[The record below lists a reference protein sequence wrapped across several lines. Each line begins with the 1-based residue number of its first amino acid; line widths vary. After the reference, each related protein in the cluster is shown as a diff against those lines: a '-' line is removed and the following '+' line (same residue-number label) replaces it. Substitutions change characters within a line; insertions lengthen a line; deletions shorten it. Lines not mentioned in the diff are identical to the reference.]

1 MLYRIGHK
9 KDVYTCGCKFPK
21 RALQEVYTGVMI
33 LDEEYG
39 YDRNWESSGGYSILA
54 ETADD
59 VEAIKAYVDYNKH
72 PPEWVTS
79 ISFTKIISALFIVN
93 NDFSIIVYMP
103 QDVAP
108 QVLLLEL
115 ED

>member
-9 KDVYTCGCKFPK
+9 KDVYTCGCKFHR
-21 RALQEVYTGVMI
+21 RALQEVYTGLMI
-33 LDEEYG
+33 LDEESG
-39 YDRNWESSGGYSILA
+39 YDRNWEETGGYSILA
-54 ETADD
+54 ETAED
-59 VEAIKAYVDYNKH
+59 VEAIKAYVDFDKH

-79 ISFTKIISALFIVN
+79 ISYTGITSSLFILN

-103 QDVAP
+103 KEILP
-108 QVLLLEL
+108 PSLLAEL

>member
-9 KDVYTCGCKFPK
+9 KDVYSCGCKFPR
-21 RALQEVYTGVMI
+21 RALQEVYTGLMI

-39 YDRNWESSGGYSILA
+39 YDRNCELEGGYSILA
-54 ETADD
+54 ETAED
-59 VEAIKAYVDYNKH
+59 VAAIKQYVDYDKH

-79 ISFTKIISALFIVN
+79 ISCTKIISALFIMN
-93 NDFSIIVYMP
+93 NDFSIMVYMP
-103 QDVAP
+103 QEVAP
-108 QVLLLEL
+108 QSLLNEL

>member
-9 KDVYTCGCKFPK
+9 KDVYFCGCKFPK
-21 RALQEVYTGVMI
+21 RALQEVYTGLMI

-39 YDRNWESSGGYSILA
+39 YDRNWEQEGGYSILA
-54 ETADD
+54 ETAED
-59 VEAIKAYVDYNKH
+59 VASIKQYVDCDKH

-79 ISFTKIISALFIVN
+79 ISYTKIISALFIMN
-93 NDFSIIVYMP
+93 NDFSIMVYMP
-103 QDVAP
+103 QEVAP
-108 QVLLLEL
+108 QSLLDEL

>member
-9 KDVYTCGCKFPK
+9 KEAYSCGCKFPR
-21 RALQEVYTGVMI
+21 RALQEVYTGLMI

-39 YDRNWESSGGYSILA
+39 YDRNWEQEGGYSILA
-54 ETADD
+54 EDSDD
-59 VEAIKAYVDYNKH
+59 VAAIKQYVDYEKH

-79 ISFTKIISALFIVN
+79 ISCTGITSALFILN
-93 NDFSIIVYMP
+93 NSFSIIVYMP
-103 QDVAP
+103 KEILP
-108 QVLLLEL
+108 QSLLAEL

>member
-54 ETADD
+54 ESAED
-59 VEAIKAYVDYNKH
+59 VEAVKQYINWDKH

-79 ISFTKIISALFIVN
+79 ISYTKIISALFILN

-103 QDVAP
+103 QNIAP
-108 QVLLLEL
+108 QSLLNEL
-115 ED
+115 EE

>member
-9 KDVYTCGCKFPK
+9 KDVYSCGCKFPR
-21 RALQEVYTGVMI
+21 RALQEVFSGLMI

-39 YDRNWESSGGYSILA
+39 YNRNWEEEGGYSILA
-54 ETADD
+54 ETTED
-59 VEAIKAYVDYNKH
+59 VAAIMQYVDYDKH

-79 ISFTKIISALFIVN
+79 ISYTKIISALFIMN
-93 NDFSIIVYMP
+93 NDFLIMVYMP
-103 QDVAP
+103 QEIAP
-108 QVLLLEL
+108 QSLLDEL

>member
-9 KDVYTCGCKFPK
+9 KDVYSCGCKFPR
-21 RALQEVYTGVMI
+21 RALQEAYTGLMI

-39 YDRNWESSGGYSILA
+39 YDRNWEQLGGYGILA
-54 ETADD
+54 ETSED
-59 VEAIKAYVDYNKH
+59 VTAIKQYVNYDKH

-79 ISFTKIISALFIVN
+79 ISYTKIISALFAMN
-93 NDFSIIVYMP
+93 NDFSIMVYMP
-103 QDVAP
+103 QEVAP
-108 QVLLLEL
+108 QSLLNEL